1 MNLVKALSVVQT
13 SSFKKTV
20 KKLKSNQ
27 KQELDTVIKKL
38 MTQPTLGEPK
48 KSDLAFMRVYKF
60 KMNNQLTLLGYSFDD
75 GCLVLE
81 LIAMG
86 GHENFYRDL
95 KR

>member
-1 MNLVKALSVVQT
+1 MNLVKALGVVQT

-20 KKLKSNQ
+20 KKLKPNQ
-27 KQELDTVIKKL
+27 KKELDAVIKKL
-38 MTQPTLGEPK
+38 MNQPTLGEPK

-86 GHENFYRDL
+86 SHENFYRDL